1 MPKGSTYTK
10 IPGASITLGSN
21 ASSVTFSSI
30 PQTYTDLIII
40 ANVKGTTGGNG
51 TCVQFNGDTGGNY
64 SYTLIDGNGSSAT
77 SSGAQNQ
84 GNIQSALV
92 DNVDWG
98 VQIIQ
103 IMNYSNTTTYKN
115 VLGRGNDTLQLRATS
130 GLWKPTTGSATQ
142 AITSITVLSS
152 PNAYNFITG
161 STFNLYGIAAA

>member
-84 GNIQSALV
+84 GNIQSGLV
-92 DNVDWG
+92 DNVGWG